1 MNNLFI
7 TETKKGNFKSTL
19 DKSPRYAEVN
29 KIQIYEK
36 PKKKNKKNIRC
47 NCKHEY
53 ELKGFEIPGLHKTAP
68 QVFDGKIKTNYSQKQ
83 VFQIPGDNT
92 KPPKQKEIRF
102 TYTRDNKKLHK
113 YG

>member
-36 PKKKNKKNIRC
+36 PEKKNKKNIRC

-68 QVFDGKIKTNYSQKQ
+68 QVFDGKIKSNYTQD
-83 VFQIPGDNT
+83 QIFDNGSKA
-92 KPPKQKEIRF
+92 KPPKQKQVRF
-102 TYTRDNKKLHK
+102 AYTNENKPLRKHM
-113 YG
+113 